1 MGRNERPRGGVV
13 TAIPFDE
20 SSGDASLRKRGVRI
34 PQGFTWSL
42 PVWILLTIGFVGPL
56 IIVVFFSFL
65 PPGTF
70 GYSGALTLTNY
81 GDIVSQGYLR
91 SYFLSFLLAVATV
104 ILTIVF
110 AYPVAYTLV
119 RVLTPRWAL
128 VVVALLTLPLF
139 VSENI
144 RLFGWSLILGKS
156 GFLGG
161 TIETL
166 FSVEVP
172 GLLYN
177 VPAILLGLVYIY
189 FPFMLFPLV
198 LGLSMVPPDLVDASR
213 DLGAS
218 RLQAFTEVEL
228 PLARPGI
235 LIGVMLT
242 FVLSLG
248 AIAESVILGGKSVVM
263 IATDIERAF
272 SYQQNW
278 PLGSAL
284 SVVLIAFA
292 GVFVWFTLR
301 HLDMNLFLSRRNR

>member
-1 MGRNERPRGGVV
+1 MTMTDP
-13 TAIPFDE
+13 T
-20 SSGDASLRKRGVRI
+20 VRSNK
-34 PQGFTWSL
+34 PVRRLTQGFTWSL
-42 PVWILLTIGFVGPL
+42 PVWVVLILGFVGPL
-56 IIVVFFSFL
+56 AIVVFFSFL

-70 GYSGALTLTNY
+70 GYSGTLTLANY
-81 GDIVSQGYLR
+81 ADIWTQGYVR

-104 ILTIVF
+104 VLTLIL
-110 AYPVAYTLV
+110 AYPVAYALV
-119 RVLTPRWAL
+119 KIFTPRWAL
-128 VVVALLTLPLF
+128 VIIALLTLPLF

-166 FSVEVP
+166 FGIEVP

-177 VPAILLGLVYIY
+177 VPAIVLGLVYIY

-198 LGLSMVPPDLVDASR
+198 LGLSMVPSDLVDASR

-218 RLQAFTEVEL
+218 RVQAFWEVEV

-235 LIGVMLT
+235 LIGIMLT

-248 AIAESVILGGKSVVM
+248 AIAESVILGGKSIVM

-292 GVFVWFTLR
+292 GIFVWLTLR

>member
-1 MGRNERPRGGVV
+1 VNVLHAGGKKP
-13 TAIPFDE
+13 I
-20 SSGDASLRKRGVRI
+20 LIR
-34 PQGFTWSL
+34 QGFAWSL
-42 PVWILLTIGFVGPL
+42 PAWFVLLVGFVGPL
-56 IIVVFFSFL
+56 FIVLFFSFL

-70 GYSGALTLTNY
+70 GYEGDLTLANY
-81 GDIVSQGYLR
+81 VDILRQGYVR
-91 SYFLSFLLAVATV
+91 TYVLSFLLAIITV
-104 ILTIVF
+104 VITLVL
-110 AYPVAYTLV
+110 AYPVAYALI
-119 RVLTPRWAL
+119 RIFSPRWAL
-128 VVVALLTLPLF
+128 VIIALLTLPLF

-156 GFLGG
+156 GYLGG
-161 TIETL
+161 TIQMI
-166 FSVEVP
+166 FGIEVP

-177 VPAILLGLVYIY
+177 VPAIVLGLVYIY

-198 LGLSMVPPDLVDASR
+198 LGLSMVPKDLVDASR

-218 RLQAFTEVEL
+218 RVRAFWEVEV

-248 AIAESVILGGKSVVM
+248 AIAESVILGGKSIVM

-284 SVVLIAFA
+284 SVVLIVFA
-292 GVFVWFTLR
+292 GVFVWLTLR
-301 HLDMNLFLSRRNR
+301 HLDMNLFISRRNR

>member
-1 MGRNERPRGGVV
+1 MNVLHAGGKKP
-13 TAIPFDE
+13 I
-20 SSGDASLRKRGVRI
+20 LIR
-34 PQGFTWSL
+34 QGFAWSL
-42 PVWILLTIGFVGPL
+42 PAWFVLLVGFVGPL
-56 IIVVFFSFL
+56 FIVLFFSFL

-70 GYSGALTLTNY
+70 GYEGDLTLANY
-81 GDIVSQGYLR
+81 VDILRQGYVR
-91 SYFLSFLLAVATV
+91 TYVLSFLLAIITV
-104 ILTIVF
+104 VITLVL
-110 AYPVAYTLV
+110 AYPVAYALI
-119 RVLTPRWAL
+119 RIFSPRWAL
-128 VVVALLTLPLF
+128 VIIALLTLPLF

-156 GFLGG
+156 GYLGG
-161 TIETL
+161 TIQMI
-166 FSVEVP
+166 FGIEVP

-177 VPAILLGLVYIY
+177 VPAIVLGLVYIY

-198 LGLSMVPPDLVDASR
+198 LGLSMVPKDLVDASR
-213 DLGAS
+213 DLGA
-218 RLQAFTEVEL
+218 RRVRAFWEVEV

-248 AIAESVILGGKSVVM
+248 AIAESVILGGKSIVM

-284 SVVLIAFA
+284 SVVLIVFA
-292 GVFVWFTLR
+292 GVFVWLTLR
-301 HLDMNLFLSRRNR
+301 HLDMNLFISRRNR

>member
-1 MGRNERPRGGVV
+1 MTQAASMIESKKPGIRV
-13 TAIPFDE
+13 T
-20 SSGDASLRKRGVRI
+20 
-34 PQGFTWSL
+34 QGFTWSL
-42 PVWILLTIGFVGPL
+42 PVWLVLILGFVGPL
-56 IIVVFFSFL
+56 AIVVFFSFL

-70 GYSGALTLTNY
+70 GYTGTFTLTNY
-81 GDIVSQGYLR
+81 ADIWTQGYVR

-104 ILTIVF
+104 VLTMIL
-110 AYPVAYTLV
+110 AYPVAYALV
-119 RVLTPRWAL
+119 KILTPRWAL

-161 TIETL
+161 TIETI
-166 FSVEVP
+166 FGVEVP

-177 VPAILLGLVYIY
+177 VPAIVLGLVYIY

-198 LGLSMVPPDLVDASR
+198 LGLSMVPTDLVDASR

-218 RLQAFTEVEL
+218 RLQAFWEVEV

-235 LIGVMLT
+235 LIGIMLT

-248 AIAESVILGGKSVVM
+248 AIAESVILGGKSIVM

-292 GVFVWFTLR
+292 GIFVWFTLR

>member
-1 MGRNERPRGGVV
+1 MTMTDP
-13 TAIPFDE
+13 T
-20 SSGDASLRKRGVRI
+20 VRSKK
-34 PQGFTWSL
+34 PVRRLTQGFTWSL
-42 PVWILLTIGFVGPL
+42 PVWVVLILGFVGPL
-56 IIVVFFSFL
+56 AIVVFFSFL

-70 GYSGALTLTNY
+70 GYSGTLTLANY
-81 GDIVSQGYLR
+81 ADIWTQGYVR

-104 ILTIVF
+104 VLTLIL
-110 AYPVAYTLV
+110 AYPVAYALV
-119 RVLTPRWAL
+119 KIFTPRWAL
-128 VVVALLTLPLF
+128 VIIALLTLPLF

-166 FSVEVP
+166 FGIEVP

-177 VPAILLGLVYIY
+177 VPAIVLGLVYIY

-198 LGLSMVPPDLVDASR
+198 LGLSMVPSDLVDASR

-218 RLQAFTEVEL
+218 RVQAFWEVEV

-235 LIGVMLT
+235 LIGIMLT

-248 AIAESVILGGKSVVM
+248 AIAESVILGGKSIVM

-292 GVFVWFTLR
+292 GIFVWLTLR

>member
-1 MGRNERPRGGVV
+1 MTVLHAAGKKPISIR
-13 TAIPFDE
+13 
-20 SSGDASLRKRGVRI
+20 
-34 PQGFTWSL
+34 QGFAWSL
-42 PVWILLTIGFVGPL
+42 PVWFVLLVGFVGPL
-56 IIVVFFSFL
+56 LIVVFFSFL

-70 GYSGALTLTNY
+70 GYDGDFTLANY
-81 GDIVSQGYLR
+81 VDILRQGYVR
-91 SYFLSFLLAVATV
+91 TYILSFLLAVITV
-104 ILTIVF
+104 AITLVL
-110 AYPVAYTLV
+110 AYPVAYALV
-119 RVLTPRWAL
+119 RIFSPRWAL
-128 VVVALLTLPLF
+128 VIIALLILPLF

-156 GFLGG
+156 GYLGG
-161 TIETL
+161 TIQTI
-166 FSVEVP
+166 FGIEVP

-177 VPAILLGLVYIY
+177 VPAIVLGLVYIY

-198 LGLSMVPPDLVDASR
+198 LGLSMVPKDLVDASR

-218 RLQAFTEVEL
+218 RLRAFWEVEV

-248 AIAESVILGGKSVVM
+248 AIAESVILGGKSIVM

-284 SVVLIAFA
+284 SVVLIVFA
-292 GVFVWFTLR
+292 GVFVWLTLR
-301 HLDMNLFLSRRNR
+301 HLDMNLFISRRNR

>member
-1 MGRNERPRGGVV
+1 MTVLHAAGKKPISIR
-13 TAIPFDE
+13 
-20 SSGDASLRKRGVRI
+20 
-34 PQGFTWSL
+34 QGFAWSL
-42 PVWILLTIGFVGPL
+42 PVWFVLLVGFVGPL
-56 IIVVFFSFL
+56 FIVLFFSFL

-70 GYSGALTLTNY
+70 GYEGDLTLANY
-81 GDIVSQGYLR
+81 VDILRQGYVRTYL
-91 SYFLSFLLAVATV
+91 LSFLLAIITV
-104 ILTIVF
+104 VITLVL
-110 AYPVAYTLV
+110 AYPVAYALI
-119 RVLTPRWAL
+119 RIFSPSWAL
-128 VVVALLTLPLF
+128 VIIALLTLPLF

-156 GFLGG
+156 GYLGG
-161 TIETL
+161 TIQMI
-166 FSVEVP
+166 FGIEVP

-177 VPAILLGLVYIY
+177 VPAIVLGLVYIY

-198 LGLSMVPPDLVDASR
+198 LGLSMVPKDLVDASR

-218 RLQAFTEVEL
+218 RVRAFWEVEV

-248 AIAESVILGGKSVVM
+248 AIAESVILGGKSIVM

-284 SVVLIAFA
+284 SVVLIVFA
-292 GVFVWFTLR
+292 GVFVWLTLR
-301 HLDMNLFLSRRNR
+301 HLDMNLFISRRNR

>member
-1 MGRNERPRGGVV
+1 MNVLHAGGKKP
-13 TAIPFDE
+13 I
-20 SSGDASLRKRGVRI
+20 LIR
-34 PQGFTWSL
+34 QGFAWSL
-42 PVWILLTIGFVGPL
+42 PAWFVLLVGFVGPL
-56 IIVVFFSFL
+56 FIVLFFSFL

-70 GYSGALTLTNY
+70 GYEGDLTLANY
-81 GDIVSQGYLR
+81 VDILRQGYVR
-91 SYFLSFLLAVATV
+91 TYVLSFLLAIITV
-104 ILTIVF
+104 VITLVL
-110 AYPVAYTLV
+110 AYPVAYALI
-119 RVLTPRWAL
+119 RIFSPRWAL
-128 VVVALLTLPLF
+128 VIIALLTLPLF

-156 GFLGG
+156 GYLGG
-161 TIETL
+161 TIQMI
-166 FSVEVP
+166 FGIEVP

-177 VPAILLGLVYIY
+177 VPAIVLGLVYIY

-198 LGLSMVPPDLVDASR
+198 LGLSMVPKDLVDASR

-218 RLQAFTEVEL
+218 RVRAFWEVEV

-248 AIAESVILGGKSVVM
+248 AIAESVILGGKSIVM

-284 SVVLIAFA
+284 SVVLIVFA
-292 GVFVWFTLR
+292 GVFVWLTLR
-301 HLDMNLFLSRRNR
+301 HLDMNLFISRRNR